1 MVQTRNSVHGITPS
15 SIEMKCCNIHIQN
28 EVVPSCTS
36 GAKSAFFQ
44 AGFFQACCSWNSRG
58 KLRL

>member
-1 MVQTRNSVHGITPS
+1 MVEEARNSIHGIIPS
-15 SIEMKCCNIHIQN
+15 TIEMKCGKIHIQN

-44 AGFFQACCSWNSRG
+44 AGFFKTCCSWNSREN
-58 KLRL
+58 